1 MRSNFNFHEGNARK
15 SKTCAGQKHKRKRIL
30 KTTSGRHDIR
40 GRGTSKKQG
49 ILKTTPGRHDIRRF
63 RWRRGH
69 ARNRLEGYVGL
80 CDDFF
85 QDSRMRNVYVT
96 NMYVLLWED
105 AAMANTSSKLV
116 FSNSGVWS
124 RDTHSLLT
132 WVLPVDL
139 HSGSQ
144 NILDAAA
151 GSSIET
157 CLNSCI
163 HCQISCHFW
172 ILQYSKDQTFKTL
185 ERRNSQTMII
195 ARNSMSMFNA
205 RISIKP
211 VKGF

>member
-1 MRSNFNFHEGNARK
+1 MRSNFNFQKGNARK
-15 SKTCAGQKHKRKRIL
+15 SKTCAWQKHKRKRIL

-40 GRGTSKKQG
+40 ARGTSKKQG

-69 ARNRLEGYVGL
+69 ARNRLEGYVGF

-85 QDSRMRNVYVT
+85 QDSRMRNMCVT
-96 NMYVLLWED
+96 NMYVILWENED
-105 AAMANTSSKLV
+105 TSSKL
-116 FSNSGVWS
+116 GVWS

-185 ERRNSQTMII
+185 ERRTWW
-195 ARNSMSMFNA
+195 R
-205 RISIKP
+205 P
-211 VKGF
+211 W